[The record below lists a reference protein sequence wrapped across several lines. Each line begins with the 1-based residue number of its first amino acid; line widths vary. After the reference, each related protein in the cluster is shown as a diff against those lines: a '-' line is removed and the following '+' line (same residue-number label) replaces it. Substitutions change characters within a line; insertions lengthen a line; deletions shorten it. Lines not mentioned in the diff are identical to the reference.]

1 VKVLDTWRRVQVT
14 IDWQQQSFPFSVA
27 ATRHNQ
33 DPTRLK
39 VRIESQ
45 FMALLIAASF
55 YGYHL
60 NAFLPNNIVQNPI
73 LSLCR
78 LIQK

>member
-1 VKVLDTWRRVQVT
+1 
-14 IDWQQQSFPFSVA
+14 
-27 ATRHNQ
+27 
-33 DPTRLK
+33 
-39 VRIESQ
+39 
-45 FMALLIAASF
+45 MALLIAASF